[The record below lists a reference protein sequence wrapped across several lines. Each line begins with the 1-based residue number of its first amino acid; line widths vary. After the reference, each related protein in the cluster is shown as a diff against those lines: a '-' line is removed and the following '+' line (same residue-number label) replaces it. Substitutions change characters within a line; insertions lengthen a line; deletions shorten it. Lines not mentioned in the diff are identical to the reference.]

1 MAIIVCKNC
10 GKKLSD
16 RAPRCPHCGDVRTN
30 ENQTPQPPQTPQ
42 TPQPPQPPQQP
53 QQHQPTGPKPP
64 TQQPPSA
71 PTQSSAK
78 AGGRL
83 NSTHVIIIVA
93 ALVVGIGIGVA
104 AISLTREDNEVQKP
118 EPIEASYS
126 TTDDGEEQ
134 HIEADEFQPDAAA
147 AEEDFIWLSDSS
159 ITLED
164 IIDHGYDNSDVR
176 ILRNAI
182 FARHGYRFKSQ
193 DLQEYFSQFSWYIPR
208 FDDVT
213 SHLSEVER
221 ENIKFLK
228 SLEQ

>member
-1 MAIIVCKNC
+1 MAIIVCKKC

-30 ENQTPQPPQTPQ
+30 ENQPPQTPQ
-42 TPQPPQPPQQP
+42 TTQPPQTP

-104 AISLTREDNEVQKP
+104 AISLTREDNEVKNP
-118 EPIEASYS
+118 EPVEASYS

-134 HIEADEFQPDAAA
+134 HIETDEFQPDAAAAA

>member
-30 ENQTPQPPQTPQ
+30 ENQTPQTPQ

-64 TQQPPSA
+64 TQQPPST

-83 NSTHVIIIVA
+83 NSTHVIIIIA

-164 IIDHGYDNSDVR
+164 IIDHGYDNSDLR
-176 ILRNAI
+176 LLRNAI

>member
-30 ENQTPQPPQTPQ
+30 ENQPPQPPQTSQ
-42 TPQPPQPPQQP
+42 TPQPP

-147 AEEDFIWLSDSS
+147 AAAEEDFIWLSDSS

>member
-1 MAIIVCKNC
+1 M
-10 GKKLSD
+10 
-16 RAPRCPHCGDVRTN
+16 
-30 ENQTPQPPQTPQ
+30 
-42 TPQPPQPPQQP
+42 
-53 QQHQPTGPKPP
+53 
-64 TQQPPSA
+64 
-71 PTQSSAK
+71 
-78 AGGRL
+78 

-93 ALVVGIGIGVA
+93 ALVVGIGIGIA
-104 AISLTREDNEVQKP
+104 AILLTREDNEVKEP

-134 HIEADEFQPDAAA
+134 HIEADEFQPDAAAAA

>member
-1 MAIIVCKNC
+1 M
-10 GKKLSD
+10 
-16 RAPRCPHCGDVRTN
+16 
-30 ENQTPQPPQTPQ
+30 
-42 TPQPPQPPQQP
+42 
-53 QQHQPTGPKPP
+53 
-64 TQQPPSA
+64 
-71 PTQSSAK
+71 
-78 AGGRL
+78 

-104 AISLTREDNEVQKP
+104 AISLTREDNEVKNP
-118 EPIEASYS
+118 EPVEVAYS

-134 HIEADEFQPDAAA
+134 HIETDEFQPDAAAAA

>member
-1 MAIIVCKNC
+1 MAIIVCKKC

-30 ENQTPQPPQTPQ
+30 ENQPPQTPQ
-42 TPQPPQPPQQP
+42 TPQPPQPPQQ
-53 QQHQPTGPKPP
+53 HQPTGPKPP
-64 TQQPPSA
+64 TQQPSSA

-93 ALVVGIGIGVA
+93 ALVVGIGIGIA
-104 AISLTREDNEVQKP
+104 AVLLTREDNEVKKP

-134 HIEADEFQPDAAA
+134 HIEADEFQPDAAAAA

>member
-10 GKKLSD
+10 EKKLSD

-30 ENQTPQPPQTPQ
+30 ENQPPQPPQTPQ
-42 TPQPPQPPQQP
+42 
-53 QQHQPTGPKPP
+53 QHQHQTTGPKPP
-64 TQQPPSA
+64 TQQPSSA

-104 AISLTREDNEVQKP
+104 AISLTREDNEVKEP

-159 ITLED
+159 IILED

-228 SLEQ
+228 NLEQ

>member
-30 ENQTPQPPQTPQ
+30 ENQPPQTPQTPLPPQ
-42 TPQPPQPPQQP
+42 TPQPPQPP

-78 AGGRL
+78 AGGRF

-93 ALVVGIGIGVA
+93 ALVVGIGIGIA
-104 AISLTREDNEVQKP
+104 AILLTREDNEVKKP

-164 IIDHGYDNSDVR
+164 IIDHGYDNCATPS
-176 ILRNAI
+176 LHATAI
-182 FARHGYRFKSQ
+182 VSSRKICKNISANSHGTYPVS
-193 DLQEYFSQFSWYIPR
+193 
-208 FDDVT
+208 T
-213 SHLSEVER
+213 M
-221 ENIKFLK
+221 
-228 SLEQ
+228 

>member
-30 ENQTPQPPQTPQ
+30 ENQPPQPPQTSQ
-42 TPQPPQPPQQP
+42 TPQPP

-83 NSTHVIIIVA
+83 NNTHVIIIVA
-93 ALVVGIGIGVA
+93 ALVVGIGIGIA
-104 AISLTREDNEVQKP
+104 AVLLTREDNEVKNP
-118 EPIEASYS
+118 EPVEVAYS

-164 IIDHGYDNSDVR
+164 IIDHGYDNSDIR